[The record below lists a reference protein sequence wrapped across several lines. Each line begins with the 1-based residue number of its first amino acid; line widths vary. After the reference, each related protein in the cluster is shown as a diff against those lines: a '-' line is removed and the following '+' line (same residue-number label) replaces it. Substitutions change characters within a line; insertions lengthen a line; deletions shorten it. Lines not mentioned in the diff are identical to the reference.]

1 MTRAII
7 VQSRPYHRPSLD
19 KYFLLHIVCKNLGDE
34 LSGSLLGACPKI
46 GNITTNVDMH
56 S

>member
-1 MTRAII
+1 MSQITVTI
-7 VQSRPYHRPSLD
+7 SETD
-19 KYFLLHIVCKNLGDE
+19 KLILEND
-34 LSGSLLGACPKI
+34 LLGGCPKI